1 MNMGQYYGLV
11 PKITQGHIVLC
22 ILEHFSMEYK
32 TTYMTPMWRN
42 IMKLGHNDFSGI
54 MHILLTFVGI
64 LTASCLSALGQTA
77 PCNAEYNAC
86 LTQANQIF
94 VTCVNAIP
102 YTGRPIGYC
111 EAQVTA
117 LRTSCSNSLTQ
128 CTSMFVYPAFHLLSV
143 LYIPPGDQSSVA
155 YSTTQADGT
164 QTSVSSS
171 FTTSTVNGFSFSI
184 AGFSL
189 GTSFTVSKS
198 STSSSTDQET
208 TQNTGTTTFKATLD
222 PIDHA
227 NDVLTI
233 WTNPQVTIGNFTNT
247 LVGGTVTGQTLGNAQ
262 YDPTTASPVA
272 NAPDNAMSVVTV
284 SVSQLQN
291 PATIPAGALVSQTLN
306 GAVVPGLL
314 KFCANRIPENQCT
327 VQRAAQDGCGCQ
339 PSDFI
344 PIVQTDPFFDP
355 AVLTHTPTPGVADV
369 NAQDPDNARFVP
381 VLNTA
386 HNPLLLTLAGP
397 GTGSTSSQ
405 TETIVDTSNTS
416 QTFSH
421 TVTKQVGI
429 TFGFSANT
437 PSAQQTP
444 SAFKFNAS
452 NDTISWSQ
460 TKSVGNTSSHS
471 HSQTVTLGTNTPAC
485 FENIAVYEDTVFH
498 TFAFQ
503 STSNLQNP
511 CP

>member
-1 MNMGQYYGLV
+1 MEHNKQFNNAHWRRIMTYRNSCFSRITLILVVVVGLLMGLR
-11 PKITQGHIVLC
+11 P
-22 ILEHFSMEYK
+22 
-32 TTYMTPMWRN
+32 
-42 IMKLGHNDFSGI
+42 
-54 MHILLTFVGI
+54 
-64 LTASCLSALGQTA
+64 SAFAQTA

-86 LTQANQIF
+86 LTRANQIY
-94 VTCVNAIP
+94 VSCVNATP
-102 YTGRPIGYC
+102 YTGLPISYC
-111 EAQVTA
+111 YSQATA
-117 LRTSCSNSLTQ
+117 NRTSCSNSLTG
-128 CTSMFVYPAFHLLSV
+128 CTSMFVYPSFKLLSV
-143 LYIPPGDQSSVA
+143 LYIPPGNQSSVA

-164 QTSVSSS
+164 QTSISQS

-189 GTSFTVSKS
+189 GTSFSVSKS
-198 STSSSTDQET
+198 STSSSTAQET
-208 TQNTGTTTFKATLD
+208 TQNTGTTIFRALAD

-233 WTNPQVTIGNFTNT
+233 WTNPQVTIGNFTNN

-262 YDPTTASPVA
+262 YDPTTGRPVA
-272 NAPDNAMSVVTV
+272 NAPDNAMSMVTV
-284 SVSQLQN
+284 SISELQN

-314 KFCANRIPENQCT
+314 KFCANRIPESQCT

-344 PIVQTDPFFDP
+344 PIIQTDPFFDP
-355 AVLTHTPTPGVADV
+355 AVLVHTSNPGVADV

-381 VLNTA
+381 VVDTSG
-386 HNPLLLTLAGP
+386 NPLLLTLAGP
-397 GTGSTSSQ
+397 GSGSTSTQ
-405 TETIVDTSNTS
+405 TETIVDTSNAS
-416 QTFSH
+416 QTFAN

-429 TFGFSANT
+429 TFSFSANT
-437 PSAQQTP
+437 PSDQQTP
-444 SAFKFNAS
+444 GAFKFNAS
-452 NDTISWSQ
+452 NNTISWSE

-471 HSQTVTLGTNTPAC
+471 HSQTVTLGTSTAQC

-498 TFAFQ
+498 TFTFQ